1 MRKDWLIKPL
11 QLHFLI
17 VFSSQNSDKIKNKN
31 IWGFDGIV
39 FKRQIHHPVAWF
51 VIKYLHNQCILY
63 VVLTLRKRLYL
74 NSYSL
79 MHEKA
84 LFAQA
89 LFKRKILQRASDG
102 WRLHFFLSLFLFVC
116 LFFTTFHASLATF

>member
-89 LFKRKILQRASDG
+89 LFKRKILQRASDV
-102 WRLHFFLSLFLFVC
+102 WHLHFFLSLFLSVC